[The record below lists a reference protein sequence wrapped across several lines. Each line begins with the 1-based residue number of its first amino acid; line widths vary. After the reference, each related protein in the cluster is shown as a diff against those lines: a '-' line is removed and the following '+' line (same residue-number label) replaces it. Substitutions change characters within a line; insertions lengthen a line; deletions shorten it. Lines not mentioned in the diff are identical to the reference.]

1 MTATFY
7 VGETDEGDLRIPT
20 EDELKRWFENNAKDN
35 KIGGRDLEVY
45 MKGVNGVR
53 KLCKIMKYLVQTGVH
68 PQLITSR
75 VVDMIGIEDE
85 RKVAIRREAAE
96 FVRKI
101 IAGAFAVRSYDYFRI
116 TPPER
121 SDHVHIDPVELVCAV
136 PERARL
142 FSVLVTLSKVGM
154 QLPQLMQRSWDGK
167 LKAVTQSSTQM
178 ETSIRT
184 LDPSERDRVCDYIRA
199 IADNQET
206 EEGTASS
213 SKDAKESK
221 KRRKK

>member
-1 MTATFY
+1 M
-7 VGETDEGDLRIPT
+7 VREQREGQQDRW
-20 EDELKRWFENNAKDN
+20 KRS
-35 KIGGRDLEVY
+35 G
-45 MKGVNGVR
+45 
-53 KLCKIMKYLVQTGVH
+53 GVH
-68 PQLITSR
+68 ERRQRREETMQDHEVTSR

-85 RKVAIRREAAE
+85 RKVEIRRE
-96 FVRKI
+96 FVSKI

-206 EEGTASS
+206 EEGAASS

>member
-1 MTATFY
+1 
-7 VGETDEGDLRIPT
+7 
-20 EDELKRWFENNAKDN
+20 
-35 KIGGRDLEVY
+35 
-45 MKGVNGVR
+45 
-53 KLCKIMKYLVQTGVH
+53 MKYLVQTGVH

-101 IAGAFAVRSYDYFRI
+101 IAGAFAVRSYDYFWI

-136 PERARL
+136 PERART
-142 FSVLVTLSKVGM
+142 FSVLVTLNKVGM
-154 QLPQLMQRSWDGK
+154 QLPQLLQRSWDGK

-221 KRRKK
+221 KRRKT

>member
-1 MTATFY
+1 
-7 VGETDEGDLRIPT
+7 
-20 EDELKRWFENNAKDN
+20 
-35 KIGGRDLEVY
+35 
-45 MKGVNGVR
+45 
-53 KLCKIMKYLVQTGVH
+53 
-68 PQLITSR
+68 
-75 VVDMIGIEDE
+75 
-85 RKVAIRREAAE
+85 
-96 FVRKI
+96 
-101 IAGAFAVRSYDYFRI
+101 
-116 TPPER
+116 
-121 SDHVHIDPVELVCAV
+121 
-136 PERARL
+136 
-142 FSVLVTLSKVGM
+142 
-154 QLPQLMQRSWDGK
+154 MQRSWDGK

>member
-1 MTATFY
+1 M
-7 VGETDEGDLRIPT
+7 VREQRKGQQDRW
-20 EDELKRWFENNAKDN
+20 KRS
-35 KIGGRDLEVY
+35 G
-45 MKGVNGVR
+45 
-53 KLCKIMKYLVQTGVH
+53 GVH
-68 PQLITSR
+68 ERRQRREETMQDHEVTSR

-116 TPPER
+116 TPPEQ
-121 SDHVHIDPVELVCAV
+121 SDHVHIDPVEWVCAV